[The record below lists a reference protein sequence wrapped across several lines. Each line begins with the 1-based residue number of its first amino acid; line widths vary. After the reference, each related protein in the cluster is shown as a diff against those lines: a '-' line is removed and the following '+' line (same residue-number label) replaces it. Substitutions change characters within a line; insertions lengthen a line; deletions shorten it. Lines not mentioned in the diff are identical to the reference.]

1 LMATTPAS
9 ACLVTVT
16 GQDFDLIYHANDT
29 LGDYDTPTLSGDT
42 IYFTPNALLAESLNG
57 AGVATTDSTVTS
69 IELVAHAG
77 FKFDSLS
84 LAEFGDYLLTGSNS
98 SVSVTGQLRAFDAS
112 NPISAQSS
120 SSITSTA
127 LTSTGSTANDWSGSA
142 SITSGWLSGA
152 TTVGLSLGNLLTAYT
167 AKGDSG
173 ALRATLESNFVG
185 IEVNSIVA
193 PVSLP
198 ASGWLLLTGLIGLG
212 AAMGKRD
219 ARNIQAYALGGNQ

>member
-1 LMATTPAS
+1 M
-9 ACLVTVT
+9 
-16 GQDFDLIYHANDT
+16 
-29 LGDYDTPTLSGDT
+29 
-42 IYFTPNALLAESLNG
+42 
-57 AGVATTDSTVTS
+57 
-69 IELVAHAG
+69 
-77 FKFDSLS
+77 
-84 LAEFGDYLLTGSNS
+84 
-98 SVSVTGQLRAFDAS
+98 
-112 NPISAQSS
+112 
-120 SSITSTA
+120 
-127 LTSTGSTANDWSGSA
+127 
-142 SITSGWLSGA
+142 
-152 TTVGLSLGNLLTAYT
+152 GLSLGNLLTAYT